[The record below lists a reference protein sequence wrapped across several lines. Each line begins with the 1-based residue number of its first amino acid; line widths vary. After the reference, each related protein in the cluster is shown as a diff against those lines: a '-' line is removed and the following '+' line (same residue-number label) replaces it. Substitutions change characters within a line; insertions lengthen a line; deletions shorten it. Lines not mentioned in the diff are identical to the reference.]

1 MLVACKVMV
10 SNINQRTGNEN
21 PSPTTTKLNKDLSDL
36 ELDYIENSGR
46 SEELQIGNLKKEQLH
61 LNTSRYVNLAIKIKF
76 LKNI

>member
-10 SNINQRTGNEN
+10 SNINQRTGNGN
-21 PSPTTTKLNKDLSDL
+21 PSPTTKLKKDLSDL
-36 ELDYIENSGR
+36 ELDYNENSGR
-46 SEELQIGNLKKEQLH
+46 SEELQIGILKKEQLH

>member
-1 MLVACKVMV
+1 MLVACKVIV
-10 SNINQRTGNEN
+10 LNINQRTGNGN
-21 PSPTTTKLNKDLSDL
+21 LSATTIKLNNDLSDL
-36 ELDYIENSGR
+36 ELDYTENSGR

>member
-1 MLVACKVMV
+1 MLMACKVMV
-10 SNINQRTGNEN
+10 SNINQRTGNRN
-21 PSPTTTKLNKDLSDL
+21 VSATTIKLNNDLSDL

-46 SEELQIGNLKKEQLH
+46 SEELQIGNLKKERLH

>member
-10 SNINQRTGNEN
+10 SNINQRTGNGN
-21 PSPTTTKLNKDLSDL
+21 LSATTIKLNNDLSDL

-46 SEELQIGNLKKEQLH
+46 SEELQIVNINNQRLH